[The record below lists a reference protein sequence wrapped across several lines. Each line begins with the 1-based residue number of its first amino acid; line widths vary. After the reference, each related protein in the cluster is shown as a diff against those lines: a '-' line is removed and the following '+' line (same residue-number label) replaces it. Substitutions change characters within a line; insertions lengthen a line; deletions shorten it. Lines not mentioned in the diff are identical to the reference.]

1 MTRNKIL
8 AILAFGLIS
17 ITAVEAGEILTWEAC
32 VTQASQNNPELLAA
46 QASLRSAEYQTKAAG
61 SGFLPQVSASVNY
74 TDENTSVPA
83 AASSSTA
90 NYSAAVTATQNI
102 FSGFQDK
109 AKLAQGTANQEAAQ
123 ANLDSIKAKVS
134 FDLKSAFA
142 ALLYAQNYLKLTDDI
157 IRRREENMRLVELR
171 FEGGRENKGSFLLSR
186 ASLSQAK
193 LDNLQAQHA
202 LQVAQEQ
209 LANALGKKSSSEV
222 QIAGSI
228 PLKEPETVVDL
239 EQLALQTPDHRQV
252 SAQEKSATAGVSLA
266 QSPLYPSLNLT
277 GTSARQ
283 GNNWIPDNNRHS
295 VGVSLSIPLYNGG
308 RDYYGTRSAV
318 NDLSAATYNR
328 ERVDQQL
335 ITKLRQASTGYI
347 EAVEKLKVDQSF
359 VEAAT
364 ARAEIARNKY
374 DNGLISFE
382 DWDIIENDL
391 ISRQK
396 TLVQSQRDRIV
407 SEASWEQIQGKGVIP

>member
-1 MTRNKIL
+1 L
-8 AILAFGLIS
+8 ALGLLS
-17 ITAVEAGEILTWEAC
+17 IVSAEAGELLTWEAC
-32 VTQASQNNPELLAA
+32 VVQASQNNPELLAA
-46 QASLRSAEYQTKAAG
+46 QASLRSSEYQAKVAG

-74 TDENTSVPA
+74 TDENASAPGT
-83 AASSSTA
+83 ASSTTA
-90 NYSAAVTATQNI
+90 SYSVSVTATQNL
-102 FSGFQDK
+102 FAGFQDK
-109 AKLAQGTANQEAAQ
+109 AKVAQGSANKEASQ

-142 ALLYAQNYLKLTDDI
+142 ALLYAQNYLKLTGDI

-171 FEGGRENKGSFLLSR
+171 FEGGRENKGSFLLSK
-186 ASLSQAK
+186 ASLSQAR
-193 LDNLQAQHA
+193 LDYLQAQHA

-209 LANALGKKSSSEV
+209 LANALGKNRSSSEI
-222 QIAGSI
+222 QIIGNI
-228 PLKEPETVVDL
+228 PLKEPEAAVDL
-239 EQLALQTPDHRQV
+239 EQLALQTPDHRQI
-252 SAQEKSATAGVSLA
+252 SAQEKSAAAGVNLA
-266 QSPLYPSLNLT
+266 QSQLYPSLNLT
-277 GTSARQ
+277 GTAAKQ
-283 GNNWIPDNNRHS
+283 GNSWIPDNDRHS
-295 VGVSLSIPLYNGG
+295 VGVSLSIPIYSGG

-318 NDLSAATYNR
+318 SDLSAANYNR

-335 ITKLRQASTGYI
+335 ITKLRQSSTGFI